1 MAKGPKITEEI
12 MGQIARIYLVHR
24 DWPAKKIQHEIHA
37 QLRKKNPQIPPD
49 WPGLSSVQKIL
60 APIRTKDA
68 EMRSGSKGIDRP
80 WSVVTLAEY
89 EIPPEALPTV
99 LNMAIH
105 FRRSEGEGEGRPMT
119 IREARWAARLSPLK
133 DLRKL
138 FGFILEYAEEEKV
151 VVLTGIID
159 GLSSVI
165 DDGLY
170 MALTGKSPKEP
181 VFDDKTGMELESS
194 AALIKIQKGL
204 EQRRH
209 IKPVNKKKQRE
220 AKHERPHNQAVQE

>member
-12 MGQIARIYLVHR
+12 MGQIARIYLAHR

-99 LNMAIH
+99 LKMAVH
-105 FRRSEGEGEGRPMT
+105 FRQREEEGEGRRMT
-119 IREARWAARLSPLK
+119 IREARWAARLSSME
-133 DLRKL
+133 DLHKL
-138 FGFILEYAEEEKV
+138 FQTIQEYAEEEKV
-151 VVLTGIID
+151 VELTGIRD
-159 GLSSVI
+159 EFTFGI

-170 MALTGKSPKEP
+170 MALTDKSSKEP

-194 AALIKIQKGL
+194 ALIKIRKGL
-204 EQRRH
+204 EQRRR
-209 IKPVNKKKQRE
+209 IKPVSKKKQRGG
-220 AKHERPHNQAVQE
+220 KT

>member
-12 MGQIARIYLVHR
+12 MGQIARIYLAHR

-49 WPGLSSVQKIL
+49 WPGVSSVQKIL
-60 APIRTKDA
+60 APVRTKDA

-99 LNMAIH
+99 LKMAVH
-105 FRRSEGEGEGRPMT
+105 FRQREGEGRRMT
-119 IREARWAARLSPLK
+119 IREARWAARLSSMENLH
-133 DLRKL
+133 KL
-138 FGFILEYAEEEKV
+138 FLAIQEYAEEEKV
-151 VVLTGIID
+151 VELTSIRDEFTFG
-159 GLSSVI
+159 I
-165 DDGLY
+165 DDELY
-170 MALTGKSPKEP
+170 FALTEKPLNEP
-181 VFDDKTGMELESS
+181 VFDDKAGMKLPSS
-194 AALIKIQKGL
+194 AQTKIQQGL

-209 IKPVNKKKQRE
+209 IKPVSKKKQRE
-220 AKHERPHNQAVQE
+220 AKRERPHSQEG